1 MNHLKVKHGTL
12 RINQITLT
20 CLLALSVLTVIGSLP
35 AGAQSPL
42 TINDLFVQLGETVQG
57 FGGMY
62 VDPANDTLYIW
73 IVPGPQPASAQ
84 IKQAVSGV
92 FGSDAPPETNLVV
105 LDAQYSYRQLLSWQD
120 FSESEIF
127 SIPDVVSMGIHHKT
141 NRLEIGVLNDAA
153 RQAVEAK
160 LADLGIPLHAVEIA
174 HEDPRPPA
182 HKNPPPPA
190 EDEKCTSLQSKCR
203 PVVAGL
209 QIQHK
214 GGNCS
219 LGFSATGMGDDKKEY
234 PGFVTAGHCANQEFR
249 NTGTLYYQN
258 AVAGGKKI
266 GKEAKNPPLVE
277 GPWEYNERNKCFKG
291 EKCRL
296 SDSLFAK
303 YEGDL
308 DFGKDVKVGFI
319 ARPKLGET
327 DWNGTDYFRIM
338 GSGRSVEGENI
349 AKVGRSTGW
358 TEGTVVRVC
367 VTARFFQQRQAFLCQ
382 NRTDFSGEA
391 GDSGGPVF
399 RCRDPKD
406 KKCSDAVKA
415 GNFDVLLLGI
425 FANGN
430 SSNRYYSDFMLI
442 QNDKTEL
449 GKLTKFCAPAGQD
462 PSCT

>member
-1 MNHLKVKHGTL
+1 
-12 RINQITLT
+12 
-20 CLLALSVLTVIGSLP
+20 
-35 AGAQSPL
+35 
-42 TINDLFVQLGETVQG
+42 
-57 FGGMY
+57 
-62 VDPANDTLYIW
+62 
-73 IVPGPQPASAQ
+73 
-84 IKQAVSGV
+84 
-92 FGSDAPPETNLVV
+92 
-105 LDAQYSYRQLLSWQD
+105 
-120 FSESEIF
+120 
-127 SIPDVVSMGIHHKT
+127 MGIHHKT
-141 NRLEIGVLNDAA
+141 NRLEIGVSNDSA

-160 LADLGIPLHAVEIA
+160 FTDLGIPLHAVEIVHEEPLRPA
-174 HEDPRPPA
+174 PEDPLR
-182 HKNPPPPA
+182 PA

-209 QIQHK
+209 QIQTK
-214 GGNCS
+214 KGNCS
-219 LGFSATGMGDDKKEY
+219 LGFSATGRGDDKKEY

-258 AVAGGKKI
+258 AVANDKKI
-266 GKEAKNPPLVE
+266 GKEVKNPPLVE
-277 GPWEYNERNKCFKG
+277 GPWKYNERNKCIKG

-308 DFGKDVKVGFI
+308 DVGKDVKVGFI

-338 GSGRSVEGENI
+338 ASGKSVEGTNI

-382 NRTDFSGEA
+382 NRTDFLAQE

-399 RCRDPKD
+399 RCRDPKE

-415 GNFDVLLLGI
+415 GNFDVVLLGI
-425 FANGN
+425 FVNGN
-430 SSNRYYSDFMLI
+430 SSNRYYSNFGLI
-442 QNDKTEL
+442 QDEKTEL
-449 GKLTKFCAPAGQD
+449 GKLTKFCDPESKD
-462 PSCT
+462 PSCN